1 MILCGREQEV
11 QQIVA
16 DCAVDRV
23 VVVTAASGLGSTA
36 LLVGGVAPALQA
48 EGCITLLHRDWQGRN
63 FIAGLKDAL
72 ASAVRQQADESFLAQ
87 NETVTEMLRRITRR
101 TGRPVVLLL
110 DQFEDYVRCHSGTD
124 LSDDFDADL
133 ANAIASH
140 AGKFVIALNE
150 ASVPAFER
158 LSQYIPNL
166 LGCRLALQPLSLDA
180 AREMVR
186 TEAARRG
193 MEAEPGVTESLVN
206 CTTVAFAGGVR
217 PYLLM
222 RGLTRLL
229 DSEVRLAS
237 GIVRKST
244 LNDNGGADRLIL
256 ESLDALLAELKITP
270 AELLFRWYNMLM
282 SPERRRVAVTE
293 KGLTG
298 FAGKYNRFVPTT
310 LPLLMEIGILRQ
322 VETADALRYEI
333 ANDSLVPIVHDW
345 WTRREVTLLARQR
358 AQFRVRSVS
367 VAAALLVA
375 IYGIWLLLTLK

>member
-1 MILCGREQEV
+1 MILCGREREV

-23 VVVTAASGLGSTA
+23 VVVTAASGLGSTV
-36 LLVGGVAPALQA
+36 LLAGGAAPALQA
-48 EGCITLLHRDWQGRN
+48 AGCITLVHRDWQGRD

-72 ASAVRQQADESFLAQ
+72 ANAVRQQADESFLAQ

-101 TGRPVVLLL
+101 TSRPVVLML
-110 DQFEDYVRCHSGTD
+110 DQFEDYVRCQSGTD

-133 ANAIASH
+133 ANAIAGH
-140 AGKFVIALNE
+140 AGKFVIAVNE
-150 ASVPAFER
+150 ESVRAFER

-166 LGCRLALQPLSLDA
+166 LGYRLALQPLSMDA
-180 AREMVR
+180 ARDMVR

-193 MEAEPGVTESLVN
+193 MEVGAGVTESLVN

-222 RGLTRLL
+222 RGLTCLL

-237 GIVRKST
+237 RIARQST
-244 LNDNGGADRLIL
+244 LNENGGPDRLIL
-256 ESLDALLAELKITP
+256 ESLDAPLAELKTTP

-282 SPERRRVAVTE
+282 SPDRRRVAVTE
-293 KGLTG
+293 KGLTD

-310 LPLLMEIGILRQ
+310 LPLLIEIGVLRQ
-322 VETADALRYEI
+322 VETLEALRYEI
-333 ANDSLVPIVHDW
+333 ANDCFVPIVHDW
-345 WTRREVTLLARQR
+345 WTRRESTMLARQR
-358 AQFRVRSVS
+358 ARFRVRSVS

-375 IYGIWLLLTLK
+375 IYGIWLILK